1 MTAAGA
7 LEERNI
13 YANVCG
19 SVGVERASASVWDTT
34 ALDSWCGEV
43 DGTMRMLSANVCVI
57 NPQTQ
62 EVTLEDEEGQL
73 WVVLDPTQTFTMQD
87 FLLLWVADKG
97 TPLDKADD
105 ELVKVWREVA

>member
-1 MTAAGA
+1 MTAAVGE
-7 LEERNI
+7 EERNI

-19 SVGVERASASVWDTT
+19 SVGVESVSASVWDIT

-57 NPQTQ
+57 NSQTQ
-62 EVTLEDEEGQL
+62 VTLEDEEGQL

-105 ELVKVWREVA
+105 ELMKVWKEVA